1 MTQHQYTPAPP
12 RRTRQREIILQVI
25 RQAATPLTV
34 RDISRQAHTI
44 LRSLGAATIHRTLKM
59 LLETHAIAEVSLPSG
74 EVLYEEAGMSH
85 HHHFLCRVC
94 KRVSHLAL
102 CPVGLP
108 SGTILPDGSVVED
121 HELTFYG
128 LCREC
133 APSRVPASSQ
143 IRQK

>member
-1 MTQHQYTPAPP
+1 MPQHARSPMP
-12 RRTRQREIILQVI
+12 RRHTRQREVILQVI
-25 RQAATPLTV
+25 RQATAPLTV
-34 RDISRQAHTI
+34 RDISLQARAI
-44 LRSLGAATIHRTLKM
+44 LRSLGAATVYRTIKL

-74 EVLYEEAGMSH
+74 EVLYEEAGMHH

-108 SGTILPDGSVVED
+108 SGTTLPDGSIVED

-128 LCREC
+128 LCSAC
-133 APSRVPASSQ
+133 APTHHAKRSM
-143 IRQK
+143 